1 MRRLSTTFLALLV
14 FLPSLACAMPVCS
27 MSQPVDSQVPCHD
40 QKENDQASLD
50 KLMILQ
56 DCMGIDFQ
64 IAKKAPDFEMKDKGK
79 ITFDQV
85 AAIVYTNN
93 RSILASKIPPRAPPL
108 SRNALQFEPSI
119 VLTTQR
125 FRI

>member
-1 MRRLSTTFLALLV
+1 MR
-14 FLPSLACAMPVCS
+14 
-27 MSQPVDSQVPCHD
+27 
-40 QKENDQASLD
+40 
-50 KLMILQ
+50 
-56 DCMGIDFQ
+56 
-64 IAKKAPDFEMKDKGK
+64 DKGK
-79 ITFDQV
+79 VTFDQV

-108 SRNALQFEPSI
+108 SRIALQFEPSI